1 VFGGLDVG
9 EEIKQLN
16 GSMVVAA
23 AGTVETGLEC
33 SNLMDT
39 YLDTIAPTLLGRYL
53 EHQMHRCLF
62 G

>member
-1 VFGGLDVG
+1 MFGGLDVG

-39 YLDTIAPTLLGRYL
+39 YLDTIPPTLLGR
-53 EHQMHRCLF
+53 
-62 G
+62 